1 MTKPSKESAIK
12 AINTLLEYIGA
23 DVTDEHLKDTAKRV
37 ISSYDEIYKGY
48 SKDITQILNSK
59 FYDQSKFQDVVLL
72 KNIDFNSVCAHH
84 MLPIVGQVSVSYIP
98 NGKIV
103 GISKI
108 VKVVNMFAK
117 RLQIQE
123 KMTAEIAEN
132 IQEHLTPLGAAV
144 KVSATH
150 YCMVMRGV
158 QQKNAIMDTYHF
170 TGVFNE
176 NKQYRQ
182 DFINCLIN
190 A

>member
-1 MTKPSKESAIK
+1 MSKPSKESAIK
-12 AINTLLEYIGA
+12 AIETLLEYIGA
-23 DVTDEHLKDTAKRV
+23 DINSEHFKDTAQRV
-37 ISSYDEIYKGY
+37 INSYSEIYKGY
-48 SKDITQILNSK
+48 SKDIHQILNSK
-59 FYDQSKFQDVVLL
+59 VYDQCAFQDVILL
-72 KNIDFNSVCAHH
+72 KNIEFNSVCAHH
-84 MLPIVGQVSVSYIP
+84 MLPIVGKASVSYIP
-98 NGKIV
+98 NNKIV

-123 KMTAEIAEN
+123 NMTAEIAEN
-132 IQEHLTPLGAAV
+132 IQQHLNPLGTAV

-158 QQKNAIMDTYHF
+158 QQKNTIMDTYHF
-170 TGVFNE
+170 TGIFNE

-190 A
+190 V